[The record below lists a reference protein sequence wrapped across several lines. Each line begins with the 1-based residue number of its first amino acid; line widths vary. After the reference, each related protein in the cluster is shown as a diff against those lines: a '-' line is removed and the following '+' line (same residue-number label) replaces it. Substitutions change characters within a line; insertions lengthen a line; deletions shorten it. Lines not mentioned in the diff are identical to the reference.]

1 MNFKRTDDVQHHL
14 ITSHDVLLVHEHF
27 RFLGMEEFQSWKLN
41 MEKNTTSVFV
51 KIRCHSSDDTNIWWY
66 MCHRSGC
73 YQPRVENR
81 HRRIKLQGS
90 MKIGGYCPAAITLF
104 ENKETGRC
112 KASYV
117 STHLGHNTCDE
128 TELAHMYPTIEEKE
142 QLAEKI
148 VEGVP
153 YNRILTD
160 NVDVAEEDPS
170 MDPLYLLNKQSL
182 FNISNTFRIE
192 VPAAPAVLK
201 PYSVEAFVA
210 EYHAS
215 ILFLKRA
222 GEKHPTLDV
231 DDEVVIVMTPAQE
244 ELFRKFGNLV
254 VTADGTFGV
263 NQQDLVLHA
272 LSIVDSWYEATPV
285 ALAISGRCD
294 QIFTDL
300 FVRTV
305 RQRVGKIAPITF
317 MSEMGTTYYESWR
330 CIMGPVQF
338 QLFCRWHVENSWRQ
352 SARKITEPEK
362 RNEILRCLL
371 SLSMCLDENQF
382 LLNWKMLLAD
392 EDPKVQ
398 SFIEYLK
405 TSFADNVESW
415 AYCYRANA
423 GLNNNFHLKAF
434 DRCLKYFNG
443 NLLKEATFTEFLS
456 LLNDFLEL
464 ETKDLTRKRIFGKLS
479 SKLANLRKRHDIVAK
494 KEVTLAVDLVDDPF
508 VGWLVSV
515 CEGDED
521 SWSMYA
527 VRPKR
532 EECDGCKMVCEG
544 CASCLHL
551 YECTCRDYCIEFNM
565 CIHIHKV
572 CLHLK
577 ESLQPSLDD
586 ESCKLPNNHSLL
598 QQWDQESNDS
608 QTNRIESAMVNVT
621 PHACDNPMKQEV
633 QFDDKDEYEFELF
646 EESLEAPN
654 LVDASLIPGI
664 ELCKQIKTVEGVKV
678 VRQIVKITEAEL
690 NPIDVGQLD

>member
-1 MNFKRTDDVQHHL
+1 M
-14 ITSHDVLLVHEHF
+14 
-27 RFLGMEEFQSWKLN
+27 WKVN
-41 MEKNTTSVFV
+41 MEKSTTSVFV
-51 KIRCHSSDDTNIWWY
+51 KIRCHSGDDANIWWY
-66 MCHRSGC
+66 ICHRSGC

-104 ENKETGRC
+104 ENKRTGRC

-128 TELAHMYPTIEEKE
+128 AELAHMYLTVEEKE

-148 VEGVP
+148 VEGVS

-160 NVDVAEEDPS
+160 NVDVAEEDHS

-182 FNISNTFRIE
+182 FNISSTFHIR
-192 VPAAPAVLK
+192 VPAAPVKLK

-210 EYHAS
+210 EYHQS

-222 GEKHPTLDV
+222 GEKHPTETALGVADTI
-231 DDEVVIVMTPAQE
+231 VIVMTQVQE
-244 ELFRKFGNLV
+244 ELFQKFGNFV
-254 VTADGTFGV
+254 VAADGTFGI
-263 NQQDLVLHA
+263 NHQDLAFHA
-272 LSIVDSWYEATPV
+272 LSVVDNWYEATPV
-285 ALAISGRCD
+285 ALAVSSRSD
-294 QIFTDL
+294 QTFTDL
-300 FVRTV
+300 FVRIV
-305 RQRVGKIAPITF
+305 RQRVGKMMPITF
-317 MSEMGTTYYESWR
+317 MSEMGMTYYESWR
-330 CIMGPVQF
+330 RIMGPVEF
-338 QLFCRWHVENSWRQ
+338 QLFCRWHVENAWRQ
-352 SARKITEPEK
+352 NARKITQPER
-362 RNEILRCLL
+362 RNKVLKCLL

-382 LLNWKMLLAD
+382 LLDWKMLLAD

-398 SFIEYLK
+398 LFMQYLK
-405 TSFADNVESW
+405 TNFAENVKSW
-415 AYCYRANA
+415 AYCYRTNA

-434 DRCLKYFNG
+434 DRCMKYFNS

-494 KEVTLAVDLVDDPF
+494 EELTMVVDLVDDPF

-515 CEGDED
+515 CEDDED

-532 EECDGCKMVCEG
+532 EECDGCKMICEG

-551 YECTCRDYCIEFNM
+551 YECTCCDYCIEFNM

-577 ESLQPSLDD
+577 KSLQPSLDS
-586 ESCKLPNNHSLL
+586 ESCALPNNHSQLR
-598 QQWDQESNDS
+598 QCYDENNDS
-608 QTNRIESAMVNVT
+608 QTNSVESEIENVDLFT
-621 PHACDNPMKQEV
+621 CDSLTKQEAL
-633 QFDDKDEYEFELF
+633 FHDEGKYEYKSFED
-646 EESLEAPN
+646 SLEAPN
-654 LVDASLIPGI
+654 TVDASHIPFI
-664 ELCKQIKTVEGVKV
+664 ELCKQIKTVEGEKV
-678 VRQIVKITEAEL
+678 VRQIVRITEAEL
-690 NPIDVGQLD
+690 NAVDVG